1 MTSVSF
7 TTSEKKV
14 TLTINATIKKI
25 FRFHSEVH
33 RVHDASGQI
42 GIFPKKKDKYPIILP
57 VIAESVSMCI
67 QYQISKRLLNK
78 STISDEKQLM
88 AI

>member
-1 MTSVSF
+1 MQVAKLEF
-7 TTSEKKV
+7 
-14 TLTINATIKKI
+14 
-25 FRFHSEVH
+25 F
-33 RVHDASGQI
+33 Q
-42 GIFPKKKDKYPIILP
+42 KKDKYPIILP

-67 QYQISKRLLNK
+67 KYQISKRLLNK